1 MTNNSG
7 DEKTVQTVEIK
18 IQPEQIAIIGITIL
32 AIVGAT
38 LLAIKL
44 IHVFVLFFVAL
55 VIAATLRRP
64 MQTLKQWGIPRG
76 PALILIYLGIL
87 GAIVGIFILIIPI
100 LVAQVGA
107 LLQGLPKMYSDL
119 VASLEN
125 NPSELIRALPL
136 KMPGGDQ
143 LAGQLQSI
151 GGNIL
156 TSALGFGVG
165 VIGFLTELFSILVL
179 SMYLILDQIRMERFW
194 LSLAPAARRPQYLAI
209 WREIESH
216 LGTYVR
222 GQFFLMASIAVL
234 ATLGYFVIGLPYPL
248 ALGVLAGLLEFVP
261 MIGPTLGAIPAVLVA
276 LSISPQT
283 ALVVAAYSAVIQIT
297 ENNILVP
304 RMMGH
309 AVGVRPVT
317 VIVAFF
323 AFSSLLGLPGAFL
336 AIPLAAILQVL
347 MDHLIIRAGDINE
360 DEPVERSNTVVSNT
374 LTRIRHLRI
383 QVLDR
388 FRTGSEPVIFATG
401 DQAAVDNQVDSLL
414 SQADQALIE
423 AAQMVVSS
431 DIVEG
436 VSEIPSEVNQAIND
450 ASELIEKA
458 NDKAEEDED
467 REEEKKEEEDEPSK

>member
-1 MTNNSG
+1 MTNNSENG
-7 DEKTVQTVEIK
+7 TVQTVEIK
-18 IQPEQIAIIGITIL
+18 IRPEQVAIAAITIL
-32 AIVGAT
+32 AIVGAA
-38 LLAIKL
+38 LLALKL

-64 MQTLKQWGIPRG
+64 IQTLKQWGIPRG
-76 PALILIYLGIL
+76 PALVLIYLGIL
-87 GAIVGIFILIIPI
+87 GGIVGIFLLIIPV
-100 LVAQVGA
+100 LLTQVSA

-119 VASLEN
+119 VSSLEN
-125 NPSELIRALPL
+125 HPSELIRSLPL
-136 KMPGGDQ
+136 QMPDGDQ
-143 LAGQLQSI
+143 LVAQLQSA

-156 TSALGFGVG
+156 TSALGIGVG
-165 VIGFLTELFSILVL
+165 VIAFLTELFSILVL
-179 SMYLILDQIRMERFW
+179 SMYLILDQTRLERFW

-222 GQFFLMASIAVL
+222 GQFFLMASIAIL
-234 ATLGYFVIGLPYPL
+234 ATLGYLVIGLPYPL

-276 LSISPQT
+276 LTISPQT
-283 ALVVAAYSAVIQIT
+283 ALLVAAYSAVIQIT

-304 RMMGH
+304 PLMGH

-336 AIPLAAILQVL
+336 AIPLAAIFQVL
-347 MDHLIIRAGDINE
+347 MDHLIVHAGVINE

-374 LTRIRHLRI
+374 LSRIRRLRI

-388 FRTGSEPVIFATG
+388 FRTGTEPVTLAT
-401 DQAAVDNQVDSLL
+401 QEEAAIDNQVDNLL
-414 SQADQALIE
+414 SQADQALTE
-423 AAQMVVSS
+423 AAQIVVSS
-431 DIVEG
+431 DIVDG
-436 VSEIPSEVNQAIND
+436 VADIPNEVHQAIND

-458 NDKAEEDED
+458 KDKS
-467 REEEKKEEEDEPSK
+467 EEEDEKQQEEDKPSI